1 LLSAVLFGVL
11 ALGPHLHLWGIDT
24 TAPLPAAFFYKLPF
38 VNISRVPL
46 RFVVLVMLSLCVL
59 TAFGTQRTLTWVAQ
73 CAVYPN
79 LSRSLLS
86 AVLVALVVF
95 DNFTAPFPI
104 VSVYVPPFYAELG
117 LDSEEYAILEA
128 PFYDRTSLIYMLYQA
143 VHGKNLVGGTISRHQ
158 PYPLLEQIP
167 VIQLFAY
174 VQPVYDIDGQDRKE
188 IAASVFSYFNIRY
201 LILHSDGG
209 ALRYNTL
216 LEVAEAAAGENEP
229 LLVEIP
235 ERSFIVYQVSS
246 PEEPL
251 PFIGIGDG
259 WSAPE
264 VLSEDVVQR
273 RIQSAAEIFI
283 YSAKPRDVILEL
295 QLYSTN
301 AGRLNISRD
310 EDEALVLDT
319 EAGEQ
324 LLQVSL
330 EVRAGK
336 TRLLLRPD
344 GMGDVIVRSVNL
356 EVDD

>member
-1 LLSAVLFGVL
+1 M
-11 ALGPHLHLWGIDT
+11 I
-24 TAPLPAAFFYKLPF
+24 
-38 VNISRVPL
+38 
-46 RFVVLVMLSLCVL
+46 
-59 TAFGTQRTLTWVAQ
+59 
-73 CAVYPN
+73 
-79 LSRSLLS
+79 
-86 AVLVALVVF
+86 LVAL
-95 DNFTAPFPI
+95 I
-104 VSVYVPPFYAELG
+104 VSDHIGKLPMVGIYVPPFYAELG
-117 LDSEEYAILEA
+117 HDTEEYGILES
-128 PFYDRTSLIYMLYQA
+128 PFYYQSSPFYMLYQT
-143 VHGKNLVGGTISRHQ
+143 VHNKGLVGGYIARKMQ
-158 PYPLLEQIP
+158 YQLLEQIP

>member
-1 LLSAVLFGVL
+1 
-11 ALGPHLHLWGIDT
+11 
-24 TAPLPAAFFYKLPF
+24 
-38 VNISRVPL
+38 
-46 RFVVLVMLSLCVL
+46 
-59 TAFGTQRTLTWVAQ
+59 
-73 CAVYPN
+73 
-79 LSRSLLS
+79 
-86 AVLVALVVF
+86 
-95 DNFTAPFPI
+95 
-104 VSVYVPPFYAELG
+104 
-117 LDSEEYAILEA
+117 
-128 PFYDRTSLIYMLYQA
+128 
-143 VHGKNLVGGTISRHQ
+143 
-158 PYPLLEQIP
+158 LEQIP

-174 VQPVYDIDGQDRKE
+174 VEPVYDIDGQDRKE

-229 LLVEIP
+229 LLVQIP
-235 ERSFIVYQVSS
+235 DRSFIVYQVAP

-264 VLSEDVVQR
+264 VLSEDEVQR

-283 YSAKPRDVILEL
+283 YSAKPRDVVLKL

-301 AGRLNISRD
+301 AGQLNVMRD

-324 LLQVSL
+324 LLQVPL

-336 TRLLLRPD
+336 TRFLLRPD
-344 GMGDVIVRSVNL
+344 EMGDVIVRSVDL
-356 EVDD
+356 QVDD